1 MAQQSTTNKGVGL
14 VRDFCF
20 LVLEARLENQ
30 GNTTDSI
37 ERISNDSG
45 KIIFDKSG
53 FLKMSFDEV
62 QNMVFCTFYSAF
74 RCLERTTNGS
84 DL

>member
-37 ERISNDSG
+37 ERISNYS
-45 KIIFDKSG
+45 IFDKSG